1 MTELILIRHGQAN
14 SAGENYDELTETGR
28 EQARRVGAWLA
39 TTGYSFD
46 RVLHGGLKR
55 QEQTLELIQEEMQK
69 VDRRVATA
77 EIHPALA
84 EFDLKIFYTLAAEM
98 RHGNPE
104 FAEVLKAWNKARHT
118 DAPEK
123 GDVFKRLMGLVIGEW
138 TKRGEDFTA
147 AESFPAF
154 QKRVLSVFELASN
167 TPQRILAVTSGGP
180 ISLIVGG
187 ALGLDTT
194 GALGLIRRI
203 YNTSIHH
210 LTLTEARRDLVS
222 FNAVPHLTL
231 PERTLV

>member
-14 SAGENYDELTETGR
+14 SAGENYDELTDIGR
-28 EQARRVGAWLA
+28 EQARRVGVWLA
-39 TTGYSFD
+39 TSGYTFD

-55 QEQTLELIQEEMQK
+55 QAETLKLILDEMK
-69 VDRRVATA
+69 KTGHVVSAE

-98 RHGNPE
+98 RHGNEE
-104 FAEVLKAWNKARHT
+104 FAEVLKAWNKARHG
-118 DAPEK
+118 DAPDK

-138 TKRGEDFTA
+138 TKRGENFTA

-180 ISLIVGG
+180 ISLIIGG
-187 ALGLDTT
+187 ALGLDTAQT
-194 GALGLIRRI
+194 LGLIRRI

-210 LTLTEARRDLVS
+210 LALKEARRDLVS

-231 PERTLV
+231 GERTLV